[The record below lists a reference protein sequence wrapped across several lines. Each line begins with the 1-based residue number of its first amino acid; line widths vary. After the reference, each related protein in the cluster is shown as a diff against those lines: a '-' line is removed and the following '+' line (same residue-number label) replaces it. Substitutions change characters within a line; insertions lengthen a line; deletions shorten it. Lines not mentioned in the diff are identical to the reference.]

1 LAFHGN
7 LTAGVEVFMSDTL
20 DLYGHML
27 EIYSPNDLVQG
38 FFSMVRDSAEGF
50 DGKDILR
57 DFAFS

>member
-1 LAFHGN
+1 
-7 LTAGVEVFMSDTL
+7 MSDTL